1 MSFDTYANFKVEV
14 ADWLNRQ
21 DLVSK
26 IPTFIQFA
34 EASFNRKL
42 KTRKMITRATST
54 VSSEFVALPP
64 DYNALYDVQLLTD
77 PVKPMTY
84 MTPSEL
90 HNDQRMSVPAAPSYY
105 TVMGDSLEL
114 SPLPDNSYVMEIVY
128 WANVPALT
136 DPADS
141 NWVLAAHPDL
151 YLYQTL
157 KQAAPYLQNDDR
169 LVTWGGLADAIMED
183 ITISDERSVKGGVP
197 LKMRIK
203 PYVTSRR

>member
-1 MSFDTYANFKVEV
+1 MSFDTYANFQTEV

-21 DLVSK
+21 DLVTK

-34 EASFNRKL
+34 EATFNRKL

-64 DYNALYDVQLLTD
+64 DYNALYDVQLLTS
-77 PVKPMTY
+77 PVRPLTY
-84 MTPSEL
+84 MTPHEL
-90 HNDQRMSVPAAPSYY
+90 ANNQRQNVPATPNYY

-114 SPLPDNSYVMEIVY
+114 SPIPDIAYDIEIVY

-136 DPADS
+136 APADS

-183 ITISDERSVKGGVP
+183 IMISDERSVKGGVP

-203 PYVTSRR
+203 PYVTR